1 MKETVDYK
9 YDQLFQQFG
18 AEIVKVGR
26 VYLSVTYVLIEKPF
40 LQYFERLTIGFEL
53 VNHLSSLSQLE
64 FNLILFQIEGSELD
78 LEGCSWFRSV

>member
-40 LQYFERLTIGFEL
+40 L
-53 VNHLSSLSQLE
+53 
-64 FNLILFQIEGSELD
+64 
-78 LEGCSWFRSV
+78 